1 MVERCDYYS
10 DDEYEYARYL
20 EIESYKENKEEQERL
35 EYENFILNA
44 PVCGNCKHFKPY
56 GVMGFDGYSERC
68 FNPKS
73 ECEEVCFDDCC
84 SWFER
89 KE

>member
-10 DDEYEYARYL
+10 DDEFEYAKYL
-20 EIESYKENKEEQERL
+20 EIEAYREEQRRL
-35 EYENFILNA
+35 EYEEMLNA
-44 PVCGNCKHFKPY
+44 PMCGNCIHFKPY

-68 FNPKS
+68 FNSKS
-73 ECEEVCFDDCC
+73 GYDEVCFDDGCEF
-84 SWFER
+84 FER